1 MQPQISLLLVA
12 HNQAAYLPE
21 TLASLRAQTIGLD
34 NLEVVLIDD
43 ASTDATG
50 EQINAF
56 ASKHPCVKVSHVPFR
71 NVGKTRNAALALATA
86 PYLMFVDGDDAL
98 APNACELLLKAAQEK
113 SAEMIVTPLY
123 RFRGTLAQQQ
133 VKTVGFVPV
142 GVTAL
147 WEELLRHQ
155 RYMGHLIGCFYSR
168 RLFETLRFP
177 EISCYEDIFV
187 VPDLLNQLPRI
198 LMSDAPI
205 YFYRQHDRSTS
216 TTLDDDKAK
225 NMLSVLARLKE
236 NVKSVYQQRLFEA
249 LCVKQ
254 CRVSLDN
261 VKNLSQDNRNS
272 IKSFMKAIS
281 PSFFLLSPYVSVSHK
296 RLFLQNRKELRQW
309 K

>member
-21 TLASLRAQTIGLD
+21 TLASLHAQTIGLD
-34 NLEVVLIDD
+34 NLEIVLIDD

-56 ASKHPCVKVSHVPFR
+56 AKKHSCVKVSHVPFR

-98 APNACELLLKAAQEK
+98 VPNACELLLKAAQEK
-113 SAEMIVTPLY
+113 AAEMIVTSLY
-123 RFRGTLAQQQ
+123 RFRGTPALKQ
-133 VKTVGFVPV
+133 VKTAGFVSV
-142 GVTAL
+142 DVTAL

-155 RYMGHLIGCFYSR
+155 CYMGHLIGCFFSR
-168 RLFETLRFP
+168 QLFETLRFP
-177 EISCYEDIFV
+177 EMSCYEDIFI
-187 VPDLLNQLPRI
+187 VPDLLNQSPRI
-198 LMSDAPI
+198 LMSDAAV

-281 PSFFLLSPYVSVSHK
+281 PSFFLLSPYVSVTHK

>member
-1 MQPQISLLLVA
+1 
-12 HNQAAYLPE
+12 
-21 TLASLRAQTIGLD
+21 
-34 NLEVVLIDD
+34 
-43 ASTDATG
+43 
-50 EQINAF
+50 
-56 ASKHPCVKVSHVPFR
+56 
-71 NVGKTRNAALALATA
+71 LALATA

-123 RFRGTLAQQQ
+123 RFRGTPVLQQT
-133 VKTVGFVPV
+133 KTVGFVPV
-142 GVTAL
+142 EVTAL

-225 NMLSVLARLKE
+225 NMLSVLSRLKE

-254 CRVSLDN
+254 CRITLDN

-281 PSFFLLSPYVSVSHK
+281 PGVFLLSPSVSVSHK